1 MSCSSDALPL
11 LYNGDAFV
19 LTLQPEGH
27 HRVRLVSV
35 VRYPDNVD
43 GDGVHEQF
51 RDLDPET
58 KQRVIQQ
65 INRRYQGKT
74 VLT

>member
-1 MSCSSDALPL
+1 
-11 LYNGDAFV
+11 
-19 LTLQPEGH
+19 
-27 HRVRLVSV
+27 VRLVSV

-58 KQRVIQQ
+58 KARVIQQ

>member
-1 MSCSSDALPL
+1 MSSSSDTLPL

-19 LTLQPEGH
+19 LTLQPEGQ
-27 HRVRLVSV
+27 HRVRLTSV

-51 RDLDPET
+51 RDLDPDT
-58 KQRVIQQ
+58 KQRIIQQ
-65 INRRYQGKT
+65 IKRRYFDKT

>member
-1 MSCSSDALPL
+1 
-11 LYNGDAFV
+11 
-19 LTLQPEGH
+19 
-27 HRVRLVSV
+27 
-35 VRYPDNVD
+35 VD

-58 KQRVIQQ
+58 KARVIQQ

>member
-1 MSCSSDALPL
+1 MNDSLPL

-19 LTLQPEGH
+19 LTISLVSERQ
-27 HRVRLVSV
+27 VRLTSV

-51 RDLDPET
+51 RDLDPDT
-58 KQRVIQQ
+58 KQRIIQQ
-65 INRRYQGKT
+65 IKRRYLDKT

>member
-1 MSCSSDALPL
+1 MSSSSDSLPL

-19 LTLQPEGH
+19 LTISPVSERQ
-27 HRVRLVSV
+27 VRLASV

-58 KQRVIQQ
+58 KARVIQQ
-65 INRRYQGKT
+65 INRRYPTKT

>member
-19 LTLQPEGH
+19 LTLQPEGQ

-58 KQRVIQQ
+58 KARVIQQ